1 MIALSASDSYPADA
15 TPDTRKAKA
24 LSLLTAINLAWKGAG
39 GKGCTISFADLQ
51 LADGGERMILTIE
64 TKAGEAA
71 ATLDELRAAFKTEA

>member
-15 TPDTRKAKA
+15 SAETRKAKA

-39 GKGCTISFADLQ
+39 AKGCTISRADLT
-51 LADGGERMILTIE
+51 LADGGERMLLTIE

-71 ATLDELRAAFKTEA
+71 ATLDDLRAAFKAEA